1 VTGASKV
8 GRIRQAA
15 SLISGRNQKIWGI
28 MKPIRIVLA
37 DDHNLVRSGLKSL
50 LSGMPGVEVVAEA
63 TNGKEA
69 VALASSAN
77 PDVVLMDIGMKELN
91 GIEAAAI
98 IARDQPSVRVIILS
112 MHDTEDFVSQA
123 LKAGAV
129 GYVLKD
135 AAPLE
140 LEFALQA
147 VTNGETYLSPRVSRQ
162 VIQSYIRPPVAETGL
177 EALTSRQKEI
187 LKAIATGRTTKQI
200 AYDLGLSIKTI
211 ETHRA
216 QIMERLDIHDVAG
229 LVRFSIRIGLIS
241 AND

>member
-1 VTGASKV
+1 
-8 GRIRQAA
+8 
-15 SLISGRNQKIWGI
+15 
-28 MKPIRIVLA
+28 MKPIRILLA

-50 LSGMPGVEVVAEA
+50 LQGMAGVEVVAEA
-63 TNGKEA
+63 KNGREA
-69 VALASSAN
+69 VDLVGTTN
-77 PDVVLMDIGMKELN
+77 PDVVLMDIGMKGLN

-98 IARDQPSVRVIILS
+98 IARERPSVRIIILS
-112 MHDTEDFVSQA
+112 MHDTQDFVSQA
-123 LKAGAV
+123 LKAGAA

-147 VTNGETYLSPRVSRQ
+147 VTRGETYLSPKVSHQ
-162 VIQSYIRPPVAETGL
+162 VVQSYVRPADAEPGL
-177 EALTSRQKEI
+177 EVLSPRQREI
-187 LKAIATGRTTKQI
+187 LKAIVSGRTTKQI

-216 QIMERLDIHDVAG
+216 QIMDRLDIHDVVG

-241 AND
+241 AHD

>member
-1 VTGASKV
+1 
-8 GRIRQAA
+8 
-15 SLISGRNQKIWGI
+15 
-28 MKPIRIVLA
+28 MKPIRILLA

-50 LSGMPGVEVVAEA
+50 LQGMTGVEVVAEA
-63 TNGKEA
+63 TNGREA
-69 VALASSAN
+69 VDLVGTTN

-91 GIEAAAI
+91 GIEAAVI
-98 IARDQPSVRVIILS
+98 IARERPSVRVIILS
-112 MHDTEDFVSQA
+112 MHDTQDFVSQA
-123 LKAGAV
+123 LKAGAA

-147 VTNGETYLSPRVSRQ
+147 VTRGETYLSPKVSRQ
-162 VIQSYIRPPVAETGL
+162 VVQSYVRPPDAETGL
-177 EALTSRQKEI
+177 EALSPRQREI
-187 LKAIATGRTTKQI
+187 LKAIVSGRTTKQI

-216 QIMERLDIHDVAG
+216 QIMDRLDIHDVVG

-241 AND
+241 AHD

>member
-1 VTGASKV
+1 KA
-8 GRIRQAA
+8 
-15 SLISGRNQKIWGI
+15 
-28 MKPIRIVLA
+28 
-37 DDHNLVRSGLKSL
+37 L
-50 LSGMPGVEVVAEA
+50 LSGMPDVEVVAEA
-63 TNGKEA
+63 ANGKEA
-69 VALASSAN
+69 VTLVNSVK

-91 GIEAAAI
+91 GIEAAA
-98 IARDQPSVRVIILS
+98 
-112 MHDTEDFVSQA
+112 T
-123 LKAGAV
+123 

-147 VTNGETYLSPRVSRQ
+147 VTKGETYLSPRVSRQ
-162 VIQSYIRPPVAETGL
+162 VVQSYVRPPNAETGL
-177 EALTSRQKEI
+177 AALSPRQREI
-187 LKAIATGRTTKQI
+187 LKAVAGGRTTKQI

-241 AND
+241 VHD

>member
-1 VTGASKV
+1 
-8 GRIRQAA
+8 
-15 SLISGRNQKIWGI
+15 

-50 LSGMPGVEVVAEA
+50 LSEMQGVEVVAEA
-63 TNGKEA
+63 TNGKQA
-69 VALASSAN
+69 VDLVASLN
-77 PDVVLMDIGMKELN
+77 PDVVLMDIAMKELN

-98 IARDQPSVRVIILS
+98 IARDNPQVRVVILS
-112 MHDTEDFVSQA
+112 MHDTHDFVSQA
-123 LKAGAV
+123 LRAGAV
-129 GYVLKD
+129 GYILKD

-147 VTNGETYLSPRVSRQ
+147 VTNGETYLSPKVSSQ
-162 VIQSYIRPPVAETGL
+162 VIQSYVRPPGAETGL
-177 EALTSRQKEI
+177 EALSPRQREI
-187 LKAIATGRTTKQI
+187 LKAIASGRTTKLI

-229 LVRFSIRIGLIS
+229 LVRFSIRNGLIS
-241 AND
+241 IHD

>member
-1 VTGASKV
+1 
-8 GRIRQAA
+8 
-15 SLISGRNQKIWGI
+15 
-28 MKPIRIVLA
+28 MKPIKIVLA

-50 LSGMPGVEVVAEA
+50 LLAMPGVEVVAEA

-69 VALASSAN
+69 VALVNSAD

-91 GIEAAAI
+91 GIEATAI
-98 IARDQPSVRVIILS
+98 IARDKPAVRVIILS
-112 MHDTEDFVSQA
+112 MHDTQDFVSQA
-123 LKAGAV
+123 LKAGAA

-162 VIQSYIRPPVAETGL
+162 VVQSYIRPPAAETGL

-187 LKAIATGRTTKQI
+187 LKAIAGGRTTKQI

-216 QIMERLDIHDVAG
+216 QIMERLGIHDVPG

-241 AND
+241 AHD

>member
-1 VTGASKV
+1 
-8 GRIRQAA
+8 
-15 SLISGRNQKIWGI
+15 

-50 LSGMPGVEVVAEA
+50 LMGMQGVEVVAEA
-63 TNGKEA
+63 RNGREA
-69 VALASSAN
+69 VDLAGSAN
-77 PDVVLMDIGMKELN
+77 PDVILMDIGMKELN

-98 IARDQPSVRVIILS
+98 IARDYPSVRVIILS
-112 MHDTEDFVSQA
+112 MHDTQDFVSQA
-123 LKAGAV
+123 LKAGAA

-135 AAPLE
+135 AAPQE

-147 VTNGETYLSPRVSRQ
+147 VASGEIYLSPRVSRQ
-162 VIQSYIRPPVAETGL
+162 VVQFHVRPRDAETGL
-177 EALTSRQKEI
+177 DALSPRQREI
-187 LKAIATGRTTKQI
+187 LKAIAIGRTTKQI
-200 AYDLGLSIKTI
+200 AYDLALSIKTI

-241 AND
+241 AHD

>member
-1 VTGASKV
+1 M
-8 GRIRQAA
+8 
-15 SLISGRNQKIWGI
+15 N
-28 MKPIRIVLA
+28 PIRILLA

-50 LSGMPGVEVVAEA
+50 LQGMTGVEVVAEA
-63 TNGKEA
+63 TNGREA
-69 VALASSAN
+69 VDLVGTTN

-91 GIEAAAI
+91 GIEAAVI
-98 IARDQPSVRVIILS
+98 IARERPSVRVIILS
-112 MHDTEDFVSQA
+112 MHDTQDFVSQA
-123 LKAGAV
+123 LKAGAA

-147 VTNGETYLSPRVSRQ
+147 VTRGETYLSPKVSRQ
-162 VIQSYIRPPVAETGL
+162 VVQSYVRPPDAETGL
-177 EALTSRQKEI
+177 EALSPRQREI
-187 LKAIATGRTTKQI
+187 LKAIVSGRTTKQI

-216 QIMERLDIHDVAG
+216 QIMDRLDIHDVVG

-241 AND
+241 AHD

>member
-1 VTGASKV
+1 
-8 GRIRQAA
+8 
-15 SLISGRNQKIWGI
+15 

-37 DDHNLVRSGLKSL
+37 DDHNLMRSGLKAL

-63 TNGKEA
+63 TNGREA
-69 VALASSAN
+69 VELVNSTN

-91 GIEAAAI
+91 GIEAAAL
-98 IARDQPSVRVIILS
+98 IARDRPSVRVIMLS
-112 MHDTEDFVSQA
+112 MHDTQDFVLQA

-162 VIQSYIRPPVAETGL
+162 VVQSYIRPPDAETGL
-177 EALTSRQKEI
+177 QALSPRQREI
-187 LKAIATGRTTKQI
+187 LKAIVIGRTTKQI

-241 AND
+241 AHD

>member
-1 VTGASKV
+1 
-8 GRIRQAA
+8 
-15 SLISGRNQKIWGI
+15 
-28 MKPIRIVLA
+28 MKPIRILLA

-50 LSGMPGVEVVAEA
+50 LQGMTGVEVVAEA
-63 TNGKEA
+63 KNGREA
-69 VALASSAN
+69 VDLVGTTN

-98 IARDQPSVRVIILS
+98 IARERPSVRIIILS
-112 MHDTEDFVSQA
+112 MHDTQDFVSQA
-123 LKAGAV
+123 LKAGAA

-147 VTNGETYLSPRVSRQ
+147 VMCGETYLSPKVSRQ
-162 VIQSYIRPPVAETGL
+162 VVQSYVRPPDAEPGL
-177 EALTSRQKEI
+177 EALSPRQREI
-187 LKAIATGRTTKQI
+187 LKAIVSGRTTKQI

-216 QIMERLDIHDVAG
+216 QIMDRLDIHDVVG

>member
-1 VTGASKV
+1 
-8 GRIRQAA
+8 
-15 SLISGRNQKIWGI
+15 
-28 MKPIRIVLA
+28 MDPIRIVLA

-50 LSGMPGVEVVAEA
+50 LSGMTGVEVVAEA
-63 TNGKEA
+63 TNGREA
-69 VALASSAN
+69 VALAGSLR

-98 IARDQPSVRVIILS
+98 IARDHHSVRVIILS
-112 MHDTEDFVSQA
+112 MHDTQDFVSQA
-123 LKAGAV
+123 LKAGAA

-147 VTNGETYLSPRVSRQ
+147 VTRGETYLSPRVSSQ
-162 VIQSYIRPPVAETGL
+162 VVQSYIRPPDFESGL
-177 EALTSRQKEI
+177 EALTSRQREI

-216 QIMERLDIHDVAG
+216 QIMERLKIHDVAG

-241 AND
+241 ADY